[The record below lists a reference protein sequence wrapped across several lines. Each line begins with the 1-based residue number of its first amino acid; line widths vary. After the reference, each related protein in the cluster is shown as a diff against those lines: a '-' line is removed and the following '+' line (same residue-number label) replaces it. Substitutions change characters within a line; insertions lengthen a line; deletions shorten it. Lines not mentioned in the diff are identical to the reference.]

1 MVFMTL
7 KPISDTFL
15 PNSYGNNGNYKN
27 GILHSLK
34 AFLAHLHSLTL
45 LFQKAKH
52 FPMLE
57 IFILSVFLT
66 FIKKIYI
73 QKEKF
78 KCN

>member
-1 MVFMTL
+1 MIL
-7 KPISDTFL
+7 NPISDTFL
-15 PNSYGNNGNYKN
+15 PNLYGNYGKYKN
-27 GILHSLK
+27 GILHFVL

-52 FPMLE
+52 FPMLV
-57 IFILSVFLT
+57 IFISSVFLT
-66 FIKKIYI
+66 FTKKKKKL